1 MILGGNV
8 SHRDNREGERGC
20 PRLLLLPLH
29 YEDDDDDD
37 DDEETRDSPD
47 PQRARSYEET

>member
-1 MILGGNV
+1 METLVTATTARANEAV
-8 SHRDNREGERGC
+8 HDYYYY
-20 PRLLLLPLH
+20 H
-29 YEDDDDDD
+29 YYYEDDDD